1 MIEAH
6 APDTPAA
13 CAPPARESGLA
24 QRRKSDSGYE
34 TFYRRTPIPLFAL
47 GERAEFAEANEFFLE
62 LLGRRRDDVVGR
74 EAGALMTPESA
85 QRFRQQ
91 DWPEFL
97 ARHEL
102 RDVPCDFGRE
112 PREVLHAL
120 LSLRLER
127 DAQGGFAGA
136 CGALVDVTQRYQ
148 LEEQL
153 RQSQKMEVAGQLTGG
168 IAHDFNN
175 LLTVVLGN
183 LERLDT
189 ALAGREPRL
198 HELAT
203 QALQAAERGERLTQ
217 QLLAFARRQRLQP
230 EPTDVN
236 GVIREMEDLVRR
248 AIGERI
254 RIELALGAELRRAL
268 VDRNQLETALFNLV
282 LNARD
287 AMPSGGAVT
296 ITTAAARVEAE
307 QSERAAE
314 AVPGDYIRLSV
325 ADTGVGIPA
334 KIRTRVFE
342 PFYTTKQ
349 AGKGTGLGLSMVYG
363 FVRQSG
369 GFVRI
374 DSAESKGTTVAMFLP
389 TAGGRT

>member
-1 MIEAH
+1 LAH
-6 APDTPAA
+6 
-13 CAPPARESGLA
+13 
-24 QRRKSDSGYE
+24 RRKDGSSYE

-47 GERAEFAEANEFFLE
+47 NERAEFAEANEFFLE
-62 LLGRRRDDVVGR
+62 LLGRSREDIVGR
-74 EAGALMTPESA
+74 EIAALMTPESA

-102 RDVPCDFGRE
+102 RDAPCDFSRE

-120 LSLRLER
+120 VSMRLER

-136 CGALVDVTQRYQ
+136 CAALVDVTQRYQ

-183 LERLDT
+183 LERLET
-189 ALAGREPRL
+189 ALASREPRL
-198 HELAT
+198 NELAT

-236 GVIREMEDLVRR
+236 TVILEMEDLVRR

-254 RIELALGAELRRAL
+254 RINLALGGELRRAL

-287 AMPSGGAVT
+287 AMPDGGSITV
-296 ITTAAARVEAE
+296 TTAEARVGP
-307 QSERAAE
+307 ERADE
-314 AVPGDYIRLSV
+314 PPGEYVSFAV

-334 KIRTRVFE
+334 KIRARVFE

-374 DSAESKGTTVAMFLP
+374 DSVEGEGTAVTMFLP
-389 TAGGRT
+389 VSAG